1 MDEIILRIVEL
12 HRKNSGPGRP
22 AEEIREDEQ
31 GFAEAGK
38 PNYSL
43 VDGSKTL
50 PKKNYVY
57 PHLSDSLKGLKQGQ
71 FGGSSAFASD
81 LDKLLG
87 NGSQRAL
94 FEIIDK
100 NGLQA
105 RDSRQS
111 NGNYFQIQQHKS
123 IQDGL
128 LELQDEH
135 LLADSLGK
143 RPGYEGQFSPL
154 DGQPAKR
161 HAIESNSLLLQSPD
175 LQHLQ
180 LHSRMSSPSNSVS
193 GFKLHPSRKNSDLDD
208 LNPDLKLGKQ
218 KSFEDLSLSGL

>member
-1 MDEIILRIVEL
+1 MDEIILRIVEM
-12 HRKNSGPGRP
+12 HRKNTGPGRS
-22 AEEIREDEQ
+22 AEEVHEDEQ
-31 GFAEAGK
+31 SFGEAGK

-50 PKKNYVY
+50 PMKNYVY
-57 PHLSDSLKGLKQGQ
+57 PHLADPLKGLKQGQ
-71 FGGSSAFASD
+71 FGGSATFGSD

-100 NGLQA
+100 GGLQT
-105 RDSRQS
+105 RESRQS
-111 NGNYFQIQQHKS
+111 NGSYFQIQPHKS
-123 IQDGL
+123 IQDGH
-128 LELQDEH
+128 LELLDDN
-135 LLADSLGK
+135 LLADGLGK
-143 RPGYEGQFSPL
+143 RSGFEGQFSPL

-208 LNPDLKLGKQ
+208 LNPDLKLTKQ